1 MAATGK
7 EAVTLKQLK
16 SAFSAWGG
24 SSVDTFA
31 TVTVM
36 RGFNLWYEG
45 ESGFVK
51 TTNNQ
56 EQTIKVKLGTILTV
70 TYEPISAV
78 SGGIYCVGDVV
89 PILTNWTGAHSHDAI
104 SSDLMLIC
112 RRLFLILGD
121 CEINWTSEK

>member
-1 MAATGK
+1 
-7 EAVTLKQLK
+7 
-16 SAFSAWGG
+16 
-24 SSVDTFA
+24 
-31 TVTVM
+31 M

-45 ESGFVK
+45 KNGFVK

-70 TYEPISAV
+70 TYEPTLAAA
-78 SGGIYCVGDVV
+78 GGIYCVGDVV
-89 PILTNWTGAHSHDAI
+89 PILTNWTEDHSYDDI
-104 SSDLMLIC
+104 SSDLMLFC

>member
-1 MAATGK
+1 
-7 EAVTLKQLK
+7 
-16 SAFSAWGG
+16 
-24 SSVDTFA
+24 
-31 TVTVM
+31 M

-45 ESGFVK
+45 KNGFVK

-70 TYEPISAV
+70 TYEPIGLP
-78 SGGIYCVGDVV
+78 GGIYCIGDVV
-89 PILTNWTGAHSHDAI
+89 PILTNWTKPHSHDAI
-104 SSDLMLIC
+104 SSDLMLTC

>member
-1 MAATGK
+1 MH
-7 EAVTLKQLK
+7 
-16 SAFSAWGG
+16 GG
-24 SSVDTFA
+24 GSVDTFA

-45 ESGFVK
+45 KNGFVK

-56 EQTIKVKLGTILTV
+56 EQTIEVKLGTILTV
-70 TYEPISAV
+70 TYEPTGLP
-78 SGGIYCVGDVV
+78 GGIYCIGDVV
-89 PILTNWTGAHSHDAI
+89 PILTNWTEYNSYDDI
-104 SSDLMLIC
+104 SSDLMLFC

>member
-1 MAATGK
+1 
-7 EAVTLKQLK
+7 
-16 SAFSAWGG
+16 
-24 SSVDTFA
+24 
-31 TVTVM
+31 M

-51 TTNNQ
+51 ITDNQ

-70 TYEPISAV
+70 TYEPISAA

-89 PILTNWTGAHSHDAI
+89 PILTNWTGDHSHDAI
-104 SSDLMLIC
+104 SSDLKLSC

-121 CEINWTSEK
+121 CEIDWTSEK

>member
-1 MAATGK
+1 MH
-7 EAVTLKQLK
+7 
-16 SAFSAWGG
+16 GG
-24 SSVDTFA
+24 GSVDTFA
-31 TVTVM
+31 TVTVI

-70 TYEPISAV
+70 TYEPISAA

-89 PILTNWTGAHSHDAI
+89 PILTNWTKDHSHDVI
-104 SSDLMLIC
+104 SSDLMLTC
-112 RRLFLILGD
+112 RRLFLVLGD
-121 CEINWTSEK
+121 CEIKWTSEK